1 MSILSLFILIWGV
14 SGVVTGLWSVF
25 TFIPGDDE
33 TWLTPVGIF
42 FLAVVLGPIGAIMTL
57 YEELSSRV

>member
-1 MSILSLFILIWGV
+1 MSLLTLFILIWV
-14 SGVVTGLWSVF
+14 ISGVATGLWSVF

-42 FLAVVLGPIGAIMTL
+42 FLAVVLGPVGAVMTI
-57 YEELSSRV
+57 YEEIVSRV